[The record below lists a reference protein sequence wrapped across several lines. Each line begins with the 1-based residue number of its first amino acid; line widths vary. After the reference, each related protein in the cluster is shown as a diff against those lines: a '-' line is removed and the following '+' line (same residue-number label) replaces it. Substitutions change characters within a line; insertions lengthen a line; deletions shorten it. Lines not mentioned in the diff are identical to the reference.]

1 MQVNVNYKQQQRR
14 WSPSSKKSWCR
25 MPISE
30 NIRNCDLFYTRSF
43 SENKKN
49 TRKSFRSLKQV
60 KPKIFILNLNNRFKR
75 RFKRPVK
82 FRINLRCNKI
92 QYFDGELM
100 LKIKHYLVILSKM

>member
-1 MQVNVNYKQQQRR
+1 
-14 WSPSSKKSWCR
+14 

-49 TRKSFRSLKQV
+49 TRKIFFRSFKN
-60 KPKIFILNLNNRFKR
+60 KSNCKIFILNLNNRFKR
-75 RFKRPVK
+75 RFKRPIK

-92 QYFDGELM
+92 QYFDGRAYA
-100 LKIKHYLVILSKM
+100 KK